1 MTTYLVT
8 TLSMDFSVHPADR
21 VQALPADYCEFRLCM
36 TPTDYGGF
44 MGIGLSP
51 YPYRLHPKHGYTVGE
66 GLFSLLKSLLETMP
80 YEGCFTPPV
89 EDYQI
94 DKLTVMELEMLGIK
108 VEPKALLQ
116 YSAYS
121 TQDEDQGFGLFY

>member
-1 MTTYLVT
+1 MQYQQ
-8 TLSMDFSVHPADR
+8 F
-21 VQALPADYCEFRLCM
+21 EN
-36 TPTDYGGF
+36 
-44 MGIGLSP
+44 
-51 YPYRLHPKHGYTVGE
+51 RLHPKHGYTVGE

-80 YEGCFTPPV
+80 YEGRFTPPV

-108 VEPKALLQ
+108 VEPKALFQ

-121 TQDEDQGFGLFY
+121 TQEEDQSFGFYL

>member
-1 MTTYLVT
+1 
-8 TLSMDFSVHPADR
+8 
-21 VQALPADYCEFRLCM
+21 
-36 TPTDYGGF
+36 
-44 MGIGLSP
+44 
-51 YPYRLHPKHGYTVGE
+51 
-66 GLFSLLKSLLETMP
+66 MP
-80 YEGCFTPPV
+80 YEGYFTPPV

-121 TQDEDQGFGLFY
+121 TQEEDQGFGLFY